1 MPDIASEYDG
11 IMLGPDY
18 SYSYEQ
24 QPGKPVDGS
33 VSLPRKLSPFTI
45 RFVLPELVGE
55 NTGVDVNLIG
65 RAANSAEANNEFANQ
80 ARDRFGIPRVTS
92 GSNQLTALRAEY
104 SAGQLLTNKSAITTR
119 SVMTDSATLADIRYQ
134 VERLLTVPPLTL
146 LVNPNNMQVSYSP
159 VQNHSDLTR
168 KGYVFQRWGEEQPS
182 ISFSGSTGAFTAG
195 SNVISSLSPQS
206 AGPNGVQFASKRDSA
221 AFQNFVSL
229 YQIYRSNGYIYDSLG
244 ESNAMLMV
252 GAIAIDYD
260 QFTYVGH
267 IESFSYAYQAESPH
281 RIEWSMD
288 FKVSKMYD
296 HATSPV
302 VVLPQASPSASAGS
316 PSIGE
321 LAREMSRT
329 PTRGNSVASGYAQ
342 VSGTEQYAQT
352 PLQALTPSG
361 LVR

>member
-18 SYSYEQ
+18 SYTYEQ
-24 QPGKPVDGS
+24 QSGKPVDGT

-45 RFVLPELVGE
+45 RFVLPELIGDE
-55 NTGVDVNLIG
+55 TGVDVNLIG
-65 RAANSAEANNEFANQ
+65 RAANSAEENNRLANQ
-80 ARDRFGIPRVTS
+80 ARERFGIASVTP
-92 GSNQLTALRAEY
+92 GSSQLTSLRAEY
-104 SAGQLLTNKSAITTR
+104 TAGQFLTNKSSLTTR
-119 SVMTDSATLADIRYQ
+119 SVIVDAATLADIRYQ

-168 KGYVFQRWGEEQPS
+168 KGFVFQRWGEEQPS

-195 SNVISSLSPQS
+195 SNVVSSLSPQS
-206 AGPNGVQFASKRDSA
+206 VSPNGVQFASKRDSA
-221 AFQNFVSL
+221 AFQNFATL

-267 IESFSYAYQAESPH
+267 IESFTYAYQAESPH
-281 RIEWSMD
+281 RIEWNMD
-288 FKVSKMYD
+288 FKVSKTYD
-296 HATSPV
+296 HATAPV
-302 VVLPQASPSASAGS
+302 VVLPEASPSSSAGS
-316 PSIGE
+316 PSIEE
-321 LAREMSRT
+321 LAREISRT
-329 PTRGNSVASGYAQ
+329 PTRGSSVAGGFVQ